1 MDVAEK
7 FGRIIIPM
15 CTAFKEDYSINYD
28 LTNKVAR
35 YLVKEKLCD
44 SLIVAGTNGEF
55 YTMSFEEK
63 VNLFIAFFGRDKRLK
78 NPLPAVKAAFEIT
91 SGLSVS
97 RVRSPL
103 MELEEDE
110 IETLKE
116 SLRIVGKL

>member
-1 MDVAEK
+1 MSVGYHVIGDMMRNIMNSYLKGEIQVTTEK
-7 FGRIIIPM
+7 FKRL
-15 CTAFKEDYSINYD
+15 Y
-28 LTNKVAR
+28 
-35 YLVKEKLCD
+35 
-44 SLIVAGTNGEF
+44 
-55 YTMSFEEK
+55 
-63 VNLFIAFFGRDKRLK
+63 NLFIAFFGRDKRLK